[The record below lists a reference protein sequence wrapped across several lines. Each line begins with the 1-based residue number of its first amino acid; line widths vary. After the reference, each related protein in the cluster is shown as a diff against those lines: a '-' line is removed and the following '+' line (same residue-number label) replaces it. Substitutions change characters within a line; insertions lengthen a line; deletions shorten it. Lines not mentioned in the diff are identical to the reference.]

1 MLIKKVSGPAYI
13 DPDTGLLEASGVA
26 ALEALCDDVLDEMKR
41 NGEISGYE
49 AYINPNQQV
58 LRTSKLEVIVKI
70 VPVGTLR
77 KIEVKIGLTLKKD

>member
-1 MLIKKVSGPAYI
+1 
-13 DPDTGLLEASGVA
+13 
-26 ALEALCDDVLDEMKR
+26 MKR